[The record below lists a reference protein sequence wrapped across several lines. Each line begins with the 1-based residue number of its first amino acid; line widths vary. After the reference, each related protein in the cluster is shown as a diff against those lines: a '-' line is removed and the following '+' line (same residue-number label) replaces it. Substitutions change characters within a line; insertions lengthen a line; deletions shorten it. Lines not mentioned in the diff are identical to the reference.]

1 MKTIIAFIMV
11 LFISCVNKNTKHIE
25 DNASALLMNTE
36 ENYVKHDSILTKKI
50 ESDSLNMHTPVTNS
64 KGQILTLKDIVTD
77 QALFI
82 RYSNF
87 ACYDCI
93 TYILESLCK
102 EDSVIP
108 YILLI
113 SDMPQ
118 RDMHVYESINK
129 RCMLYLVDSISI
141 DFDKGL
147 TPFVFRY
154 VDGKVVD
161 FMIPRKENAT
171 LFDKYIRNLHIVSNN
186 KCVSES

>member
-1 MKTIIAFIMV
+1 M
-11 LFISCVNKNTKHIE
+11 NKNANTKYIE
-25 DNASALLMNTE
+25 DNVDALTNSE
-36 ENYVKHDSILTKKI
+36 ETYIEHDSTIATKI
-50 ESDSLNMHTPVTNS
+50 EGCSLNTRIPVTNS
-64 KGQILTLKDIVTD
+64 KGQVLALKDIVTD
-77 QALFI
+77 SALFI

-87 ACYDCI
+87 SCHDCI
-93 TYILESLCK
+93 TYLLESLCK
-102 EDSVIP
+102 EDTGMP

-118 RDMHVYESINK
+118 RDMHVYESANK

-171 LFDKYIRNLHIVSNN
+171 LFDNYIRKLHNAHDN
-186 KCVSES
+186 KCIPKP

>member
-1 MKTIIAFIMV
+1 MKTILLLITFF
-11 LFISCVNKNTKHIE
+11 FISCVNKNKNIE
-25 DNASALLMNTE
+25 YIDDNANVLMNSE
-36 ENYVKHDSILTKKI
+36 EFYVEHDSILINKI
-50 ESDSLNMHTPVTNS
+50 EGAPLNMNTQVTNS
-64 KGQILTLKDIVTD
+64 KGQILTLNDIVTD

-118 RDMHVYESINK
+118 RDMHVYESTNK

-147 TPFVFRY
+147 TPFVFRC

-161 FMIPRKENAT
+161 FMIPQKENAT
-171 LFDKYIRNLHIVSNN
+171 LFDKYIHKLHKNFQ
-186 KCVSES
+186 